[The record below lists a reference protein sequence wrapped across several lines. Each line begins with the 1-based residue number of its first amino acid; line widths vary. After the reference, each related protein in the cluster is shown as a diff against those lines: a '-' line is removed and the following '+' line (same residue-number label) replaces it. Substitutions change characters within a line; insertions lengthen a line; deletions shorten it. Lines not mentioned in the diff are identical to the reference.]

1 MRVMLDGTQA
11 GNRSGTGEY
20 THQLA
25 AWLPRVAPDIEMV
38 AAWPKGIPAPE
49 GAVTVPIPQQR
60 ARGLTYAVSRGRH
73 LQQADLIHYPAS
85 IGHGANLARAVVTVH
100 DVSCLVNP
108 AWFRW
113 PHALYY
119 RTMIARSAR
128 RAAAV
133 IADSEATAHDLR
145 ECLGLGS
152 AQISVVPLGVDPVFR
167 PVSREDAESVRRRYS
182 LPEQFLLFVGTH
194 EPRKNLVRVV
204 EAFGRIADEIPHALV
219 LAGRRGWKCGSL
231 NGAVAA
237 SHARERILLPGFIP
251 RAHLPALLT
260 AAAGF
265 VWPSLHEGF
274 GLPPL
279 EAMACGTPVLT
290 SNAASLPEVVG
301 DAALL
306 ANPEDT
312 GDIASHMLTL
322 ATDDA
327 LRGTLRDKGFERAR
341 RFTWQRTAEMTVDV
355 YRRVW
360 KGLQGS

>member
-20 THQLA
+20 TFQLA
-25 AWLPRVAPDIEMV
+25 AWLPCAAPDIEMV
-38 AAWPKGIPAPE
+38 AAWPEGSPAPE
-49 GAVTVPIPQQR
+49 GAVTVPIPQCR

-73 LQQADLIHYPAS
+73 LRQADLIHYPAS

-108 AWFRW
+108 SWFRW
-113 PHALYY
+113 QHALYY

-128 RAAAV
+128 HAAAV
-133 IADSEATAHDLR
+133 IADSEATAGDLHR
-145 ECLGLGS
+145 LGLDRER
-152 AQISVVPLGVDPVFR
+152 ISVVPLGIDPVFR
-167 PVSREDAESVRRRYS
+167 PVSPEVAESARKQYN
-182 LPEQFLLFVGTH
+182 LPEHFLLFVGTH

-204 EAFGRIADEIPHALV
+204 EAFGRIAHEIPHALV
-219 LAGRRGWKCGSL
+219 LAGRSGWKCRPLHS
-231 NGAVAA
+231 AIAA
-237 SHARERILLPGFIP
+237 SQARDRILVPGFVP
-251 RAHLPALLT
+251 REHLPALLT

-265 VWPSLHEGF
+265 VWPSLYEGF

-290 SNAASLPEVVG
+290 SNAASLPEVAG

-306 ANPEDT
+306 VNPEDT
-312 GDIASHMLTL
+312 GEIAAQMLAL

-327 LRGTLRDKGFERAR
+327 LRGALRDKGFERAR
-341 RFTWQRTAEMTVDV
+341 RFTWQRTAELTAGV

-360 KGLQGS
+360 QGLHRS